1 MNIRTNEGC
10 SIAVNTFGNCVLQ
23 TRVIFSLVLSCH
35 IRVIIVQ
42 QMGHGV
48 QYDNPL
54 LLCGVWSSQ
63 MS

>member
-1 MNIRTNEGC
+1 MNIRTNEEC
-10 SIAVNTFGNCVLQ
+10 SIGVNTFGNCVLQ

-42 QMGHGV
+42 QMTCGA

-54 LLCGVWSSQ
+54 LL
-63 MS
+63 